1 MRHGPSRGA
10 LTYADRNL
18 EKGMLWCRCFG
29 SLMRLA
35 WKWLRRR
42 TVDPDTGSHY
52 MIAVAWNAFAIY
64 TYCVLNIGKDDRPDC
79 RHLPEPVGEPAC
91 GRVVSAK
98 PPVHR

>member
-1 MRHGPSRGA
+1 
-10 LTYADRNL
+10 
-18 EKGMLWCRCFG
+18 
-29 SLMRLA
+29 
-35 WKWLRRR
+35 
-42 TVDPDTGSHY
+42 